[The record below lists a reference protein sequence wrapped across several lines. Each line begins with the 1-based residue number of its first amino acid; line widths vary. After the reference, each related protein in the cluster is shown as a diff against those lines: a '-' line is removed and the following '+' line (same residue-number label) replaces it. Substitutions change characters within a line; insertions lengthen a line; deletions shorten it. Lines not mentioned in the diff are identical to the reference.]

1 MGSPGK
7 QFAAMTTVRNDSLFL
22 PKWIEYYGKAFG
34 YANLFIFLDGHDQPL
49 PEHPNADEVNFIKLP
64 HMPLARSRGDRRR
77 ARIMSHLAR
86 GLFWLFDTV
95 LVMDVDEFLVLDPN
109 SGDSLSDYLTSKSNR
124 PTLSGLG
131 LDVGQHLEKEEVID
145 PSQPF
150 LNQRRFAHLSS
161 RYTKPVV
168 ANRPVTWGSGMH
180 RVKGRNYHIDE
191 NLYLLHF
198 GMVDYE
204 RSTGKTAD
212 QSRIDTGWGKH
223 LERREELFKIIT
235 TSTAQSWDDI
245 IPGARKKQQ
254 RARQLFAWNKPKLL
268 RGSPVVEIDPR
279 FKGLI

>member
-1 MGSPGK
+1 MSNNEK
-7 QFAAMTTVRNDSLFL
+7 QFSAMTTVRNDSLFL

-34 YANLFIFLDGHDQPL
+34 YKNLFVFLDGHDQPL
-49 PEHPNADEVNFIKLP
+49 PEHPNVDEVNFLRLP

-86 GLFWLFDTV
+86 GLFWLFDTI

-109 SGDSLSDYLTSKSNR
+109 AGDSLPDYLASKSSR

-131 LDVGQHLEKEEVID
+131 LDVGQHLEKEEAID

-212 QSRIDTGWGKH
+212 QSRIDAGWGKH

-235 TSTAQSWDDI
+235 TSQAHAWDDI
-245 IPGARKKQQ
+245 IPRARKKQQ

-268 RGSPVVEIDPR
+268 RDNPVVEIDTR